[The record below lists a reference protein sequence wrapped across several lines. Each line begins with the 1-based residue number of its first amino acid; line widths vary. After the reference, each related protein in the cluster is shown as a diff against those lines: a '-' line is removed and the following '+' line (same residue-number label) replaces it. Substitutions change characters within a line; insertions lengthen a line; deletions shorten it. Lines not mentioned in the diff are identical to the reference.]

1 MSDAT
6 SPLTTASAQRPSLP
20 RRHVHLDFHTGPGIG
35 DVGAD
40 FDPSTFAQP
49 FVEAGVDSVTLFAK
63 CHHGHL
69 YYDTDHPARH
79 PGLPAGLDLLGEQR
93 EALRSAGIKTPI
105 YLSVQCDE
113 YAANTHPEWIALQPD
128 LRQVKRASS
137 AFEAG
142 WQILDMS
149 SPYQDYLADQLDE
162 VLRRFAPV
170 DGIFLDMC
178 WDQPSVSRWAVDG
191 MRKAGLDASV
201 PEDRNR
207 YARMVA
213 HTYMAR
219 YRDMVRT
226 ANARGEPATIFF
238 NSRPRTLAPQ
248 EMGLATHVEIEAL
261 PTGGWGY
268 SYTPFIGRF
277 VRAFGLPAFGMTGR
291 FHRNWGDNA
300 GYKTAA
306 ALKYEACQLLSL
318 GFGVSVGDV
327 LHPRG
332 VPDRAAYQL
341 IGDVYQHLR
350 ACEPFV
356 DGGEVRT
363 EIGVLVSQPQRPDG
377 TLERAPDD
385 AQIGAVRS
393 LQQLRYQFDVT
404 TPDGPLDR
412 YRVLVVPESTRLDDA
427 ARQALASYLHAGGR
441 ALVVG
446 AACADET
453 STAPVMAELGLEAI
467 EESPYTHTFL
477 RLGEALQSLAGSAS
491 DRDTVVYERG
501 LRLRPSAAATTL
513 ATVVE
518 PYFERSYANFCG
530 HSYTP
535 PDRETDHA
543 AIVESTVGRGRVITV
558 AEPPLYAFA
567 RHGYVAYREVLGACL
582 RRLLPDP
589 LILAGGPAHLETS
602 VVDKGGSRVV
612 HLLSF
617 LPSRQ
622 GDGLD
627 LVTDP
632 FPLVDLDLAIRWDGP
647 ARVMLQPHGR
657 ELKVSEE
664 DGYVRTTVTL
674 VDGHGLVVVSPR

>member
-1 MSDAT
+1 MSDA
-6 SPLTTASAQRPSLP
+6 STTVAPSLP
-20 RRHVHLDFHTGPGIG
+20 RRHIHLDFHTGPGIP
-35 DVGAD
+35 DVGTD
-40 FDPSTFAQP
+40 FDPSTFAEP
-49 FVEAGVDSVTLFAK
+49 FVEAGVDAVTLFAK

-69 YYDTDHPARH
+69 YFDTDHPARH
-79 PGLPAGLDLLGEQR
+79 PGLPAGLDLLAEQR
-93 EALRSAGIKTPI
+93 EALRAVGIKTPI

-113 YAANTHPEWIALQPD
+113 YAANTHPEWVALGPD

-149 SPYQDYLADQLDE
+149 SPYQDYFADQLDE

-191 MRKAGLDASV
+191 MRKAGLDPTD
-201 PEDRNR
+201 PEHRSR

-213 HTYMAR
+213 HRYMAR
-219 YRDMVRT
+219 YRDMVRA
-226 ANARGEPATIFF
+226 ANARSQPATIFF
-238 NSRPRTLAPQ
+238 NSRPRTLAPH
-248 EMGLATHVEIEAL
+248 EREFATHVEIEAL

-277 VRAFGLPAFGMTGR
+277 VRACGLPAFGMTGR
-291 FHRNWGDNA
+291 FHRSWGDNA
-300 GYKTAA
+300 GYKPAA

-332 VPDRAAYQL
+332 APDRAAYRL
-341 IGDVYQHLR
+341 IGDVYRHLR

-356 DGGEVRT
+356 VDGEIRT
-363 EIGVLVSQPQRPDG
+363 EVAILVSQGPELDH
-377 TLERAPDD
+377 APDD
-385 AQIGAVRS
+385 AQIGAVRA
-393 LQQLRYQFDVT
+393 LQQLRHQFDVT
-404 TPDGPLDR
+404 TPDARLDR
-412 YRVLVVPESTRLDDA
+412 YRVLVVPESTRLDA
-427 ARQALASYLHAGGR
+427 AGRRALADYLHAGGS

-446 AACADET
+446 AACADG
-453 STAPVMAELGLEAI
+453 TAPILPELGVEAL

-477 RLGEALQSLAGSAS
+477 RLTDPLRDLAGSVS

-501 LRLRPSAAATTL
+501 LRLRPSATATTL

-518 PYFERSYANFCG
+518 PYFERSYDNFCG

-543 AIVESTVGRGRVITV
+543 AIVENAVGRGRVITV
-558 AEPPLYAFA
+558 AEPLLYAFA

-589 LILAGGPAHLETS
+589 LLRAGGPAHLETS
-602 VVDKGGSRVV
+602 VVDRGDTRVV

-622 GDGLD
+622 GDRLD

-632 FPLVDLDLAIRWDGP
+632 FPLVDCELAIRWDGP
-647 ARVMLQPHGR
+647 TPRVTLQPHGQ
-657 ELKVSEE
+657 ELPASWE